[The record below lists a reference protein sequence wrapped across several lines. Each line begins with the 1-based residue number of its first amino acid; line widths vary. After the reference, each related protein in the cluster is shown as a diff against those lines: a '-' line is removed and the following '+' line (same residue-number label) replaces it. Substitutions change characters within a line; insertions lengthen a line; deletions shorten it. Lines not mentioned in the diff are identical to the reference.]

1 MDSQSYATYSFE
13 MPLSEVKYDWRQGA
27 WSYFEKLGYRIE
39 FESDTE
45 IILRAGSKL
54 GNIMSFNP
62 KKIKRELIVKQEDNT
77 LFLHLK
83 RVLRF

>member
-1 MDSQSYATYSFE
+1 MYSQSYATYSFE

-27 WSYFEKLGYRIE
+27 RSYFEKLGYRIE

-45 IILRAGSKL
+45 IILRAGSNL
-54 GNIMSFNP
+54 GNILSFNP

-77 LFLHLK
+77 LFLRLK

>member
-27 WSYFEKLGYRIE
+27 RSYFEKLGYRIE

-45 IILRAGSKL
+45 IIGST
-54 GNIMSFNP
+54 P
-62 KKIKRELIVKQEDNT
+62 KVVE
-77 LFLHLK
+77 
-83 RVLRF
+83 